1 MSCRIAQADGRIQ
14 IKPVDKGGGMAVMNI
29 KDWICI
35 SILSWQTILFC
46 SLSNRFLRF
55 VLPDS
60 YSSLLVAWSFYSST
74 KGGRWEMKT
83 NLLVN
88 LSVYFRVSD
97 RTEPIGSI
105 EKIFKVGGVRR
116 LSYTYSIHSVKLTGV
131 SLGFT
136 LMGPNIAK
144 NGIMRW
150 DRFPLSQITFT

>member
-1 MSCRIAQADGRIQ
+1 
-14 IKPVDKGGGMAVMNI
+14 
-29 KDWICI
+29 
-35 SILSWQTILFC
+35 
-46 SLSNRFLRF
+46 
-55 VLPDS
+55 
-60 YSSLLVAWSFYSST
+60 
-74 KGGRWEMKT
+74 MKT

-116 LSYTYSIHSVKLTGV
+116 LLYSIHSVKAIQATGV

-144 NGIMRW
+144 NGIMR
-150 DRFPLSQITFT
+150 